1 MSNAVYSVGIDLG
14 TTHCVMS
21 YAPLEQQEGEHH
33 EPSLFELPQLVAPG
47 QVEQQS
53 ALPSFM
59 YLPHEAELTEDQR
72 TLPWG
77 TPAFVTG
84 ELARELG
91 AKTPN
96 RLISSAKSWLGHGQV
111 DRHSALLPLQA
122 PEEVQKRSPYE
133 ATRIFLEHLKAAW
146 DSAFP
151 EQPLADQQVTITV
164 PASFDPSA
172 RELTGDAAK
181 EIGLGHATLLEE
193 PQAALYSWIAR
204 SHGDWRNQVNV
215 GEVILVVDLGGGTT
229 DLSLI
234 AVTEDDGNL
243 QLNRIAVGDHLLLG
257 GDNMDLALA
266 NLIRQKLAQEGTR
279 LQPWQLLALAH
290 GCRDAK
296 ETLFSQEEIDTVP
309 IVVPS
314 RGSDLFGG
322 SLRTEL
328 TRDEMQQVLLEG
340 FFPEV
345 DVSDPVIQRAR
356 TALTTLNLPYAQD
369 AAITRHIG
377 AFLTRQLHAVDQL
390 EGVELPE
397 EAMFLHPSAILF
409 NGGVVKAEEIQE
421 RVVNTINA
429 WLDADGVQPLKI
441 LTGIDPDQAVAR
453 GAAYYGCVRAGQG
466 VRIRGGTACSYYVA
480 IESALP
486 AVPGM
491 EPPLEALCIAPFGME
506 EGTEAEPTLQE
517 FGLVVGEPVRFRFF
531 SSTVRR
537 QDEVGTVLDFW
548 EEGELE
554 ELPPIEATLPAEGR
568 TEGQVAPVLLQA
580 SINELGTLSLN
591 AIAVGG
597 EGTWQVEFDTRG
609 QQA

>member
-1 MSNAVYSVGIDLG
+1 MSEAVYSVGIDLG
-14 TTHCVMS
+14 TTHCVVS
-21 YAPLEQQEGEHH
+21 YAPLAQEDGEQH
-33 EPSLFELPQLVAPG
+33 EQHLFELPQLVAPG
-47 QVEQQS
+47 QVES
-53 ALPSFM
+53 KTALPSFM
-59 YLPHEAELTEDQR
+59 YLPHNAELTEEQR
-72 TLPWG
+72 TLPWDV
-77 TPAFVTG
+77 PDFVTG
-84 ELARELG
+84 RLSRELG
-91 AKTPN
+91 SKTPN
-96 RLISSAKSWLGHGQV
+96 RLISSAKSWLGHGKV
-111 DRHSALLPLQA
+111 DRRSALLPLQA
-122 PEEVQKRSPYE
+122 PADVEKHSPFD
-133 ATRIFLEHLKAAW
+133 ATRIYLEHIKDAW
-146 DSAFP
+146 DTAFP
-151 EQPLADQQVTITV
+151 EHPLTEQQVTITV

-172 RELTGDAAK
+172 RDLTGEAAK
-181 EIGLGHATLLEE
+181 SIGLGHATLLEE
-193 PQAALYSWIAR
+193 PQAALYSWIAL
-204 SHGDWRNQVNV
+204 SNGDWRNQVKV

-234 AVTEDDGNL
+234 VVTEEDGNL

-266 NLIRQKLAQEGTR
+266 NLISQKLAREGTR

-296 ETLFSQEEIDTVP
+296 ELLFSDAEISEVP

-340 FFPEV
+340 FFPRV
-345 DVSDPVIQRAR
+345 DVSDPVIQRSR
-356 TALTTLNLPYAQD
+356 TALTTMSLPYAQD
-369 AAITRHIG
+369 PAITRHIG
-377 AFLTRQLHAVDQL
+377 AFLTKQLHAVDSMD
-390 EGVELPE
+390 GVQLPE

-409 NGGVVKAEEIQE
+409 NGGVVKADGIRQRIEE
-421 RVVNTINA
+421 TMNA
-429 WLDADGVQPLKI
+429 WLAADGAEPVKV
-441 LTGIDPDQAVAR
+441 LTGIEPDQAVAR
-453 GAAYYGCVRAGQG
+453 GAAYYGCVRNGKG
-466 VRIRGGTACSYYVA
+466 VRIRGGTACSYYVG

-517 FGLVVGEPVRFRFF
+517 FGLIVGEPVRFRFF

-537 QDEVGTVLDFW
+537 QDEAGTVLDFW
-548 EEGELE
+548 DEGELE
-554 ELPPIEATLPAEGR
+554 ELPPIEATLTADGR
-568 TEGQVAPVLLQA
+568 TPGEVAAVLLQA

-597 EGTWQVEFDTRG
+597 EGIWQVEFDTRG